1 MSEFCIWRR
10 VCRALSS
17 SSQDMKEQIRRVR
30 SSQPCRNFP
39 GLKLSLFQ
47 CNHLSWSFIL
57 ILGCRTCGVKQKPP
71 WSPWAMTKYPL
82 TSGLNGCIMRSEET
96 EAAFSSLEKWEYP
109 ALLPPL
115 CWCLLGAVGGGKEEE
130 SYLLW
135 DKPRGKCKQVLFVA
149 LLTSILEWQWSEVAE
164 LKTSFCVLCQCV
176 VSCVVSKFGKY
187 WRNSQFPSCKEE
199 FFALRLTPL
208 FSWVSHCEIVLLV
221 LPKWGSFG
229 TLRQL

>member
-130 SYLLW
+130 SISCEINQEENASRFYLLPCSLPFW
-135 DKPRGKCKQVLFVA
+135 SDSDQKWLSWKQVSA
-149 LLTSILEWQWSEVAE
+149 
-164 LKTSFCVLCQCV
+164 
-176 VSCVVSKFGKY
+176 SCVSV
-187 WRNSQFPSCKEE
+187 
-199 FFALRLTPL
+199 
-208 FSWVSHCEIVLLV
+208 
-221 LPKWGSFG
+221 
-229 TLRQL
+229 